1 MKELLKKHGKKIILA
16 AGAAALLAFS
26 FWYGSGDPETQGWKI
41 NDASSVQSSEPE
53 ITAASS
59 APDETTTETTTL
71 SSQSE
76 SSETSAE
83 SNVTSAAQTVQTV
96 KTEPVTTQ
104 KPNDISEISSQSMS
118 ETTSKAVTT
127 TVPPQTVPPQTQ
139 TQPPQ
144 TETSAPAET
153 KRKDV
158 SVCTIS
164 ISCKTILDN
173 IDNLDEG
180 KRQLVPDDG
189 VLLAPISAEFKEG
202 ESVFDVLQRVC
213 RENAIHM
220 ESSFSPIYNSAYIEG
235 IANLYEFDCGSLSG
249 WMYSVNGS
257 FPNYGCSAYTLSDGD
272 VIEFLYTCDL
282 GKDVG
287 NKVN

>member
-104 KPNDISEISSQSMS
+104 KPNDISESSSQSMS

-213 RENAIHM
+213 RGNAIHM